1 MGRHFAGNFCALNDV
16 FFQIS
21 NENRRTLRCKTRSGR
36 VVTENRTFDQ
46 KPQKARPKK
55 KRGKNLIQT
64 TKAADDFVDRKTLIA
79 FDKTPIGKSLLC
91 IWGLTCQRA
100 EMTKKKYPFTL
111 QCNAS
116 GPIRQSPITNR
127 AGMTK
132 TCPYTLRCDYAD
144 GPILTSKGGLQGIFA
159 F

>member
-1 MGRHFAGNFCALNDV
+1 MSDV
-16 FFQIS
+16 FFRIP
-21 NENRRTLRCKTRSGR
+21 NENRRTLRCKTRSR
-36 VVTENRTFDQ
+36 RLVTENRTFEQ

-55 KRGKNLIQT
+55 KPGKNLTKT
-64 TKAADDFVDRKTLIA
+64 TKTADDFVDRKTLIA
-79 FDKTPIGKSLLC
+79 FDKTPMGKSLLR

-100 EMTKKKYPFTL
+100 ELTKKIYPFTP